1 MYVGLGPFVG
11 RRRPNSTRTLFFYKK
26 GKKKV
31 MPNIDPWSACQS
43 LIGRTPCH
51 CDSSDNDWSTYR
63 HKKTISGHGDAL

>member
-1 MYVGLGPFVG
+1 MLDLDHLLVAGDQTPHGH
-11 RRRPNSTRTLFFYKK
+11 FFFIKRE
-26 GKKKV
+26 KKKV